1 MRAVLDFL
9 GGQMVTVGKGRSFN
23 ALVVIVVM
31 IGDLCHSSSDF
42 RIKRPAETKQARTI
56 VDQTIFA
63 NNVYG
68 EKEIL

>member
-1 MRAVLDFL
+1 MRAVLDLL
-9 GGQMVTVGKGRSFN
+9 GGQIVTVGKGKSFN

-63 NNVYG
+63 KNVCG
-68 EKEIL
+68 EKIML